1 MPDEKSSLVVKHL
14 TFFTSAFDT
23 AEVGTG
29 WHAKIVQ
36 QNYLG
41 LSWSVRLTVPRLSKV
56 KWLCD
61 VAQELWQ
68 RLVEE
73 ETNGDRLQT

>member
-1 MPDEKSSLVVKHL
+1 M
-14 TFFTSAFDT
+14 
-23 AEVGTG
+23 
-29 WHAKIVQ
+29 
-36 QNYLG
+36 
-41 LSWSVRLTVPRLSKV
+41 PRLSKV